1 MEIDMAEQD
10 ETQPRPELYA
20 DFLQQNLAALNN
32 SAGQLRANAM
42 YEAGRKVGQ
51 VEGQQL
57 LLANMVK
64 MFGPEAVAKAAD
76 SPPLKLAE
84 GEDTPADG

>member
-1 MEIDMAEQD
+1 MAKQD
-10 ETQPRPELYA
+10 EKAPELNVA
-20 DFLQQNLAALNN
+20 FLQQNLDALNI

-42 YEAGRKVGQ
+42 YEAGRKAGQ

-64 MFGPEAVAKAAD
+64 MFGAEAVAKAA
-76 SPPLKLAE
+76 PEPTPAALKLAK
-84 GEDTPADG
+84 PAGNAPKGN

>member
-1 MEIDMAEQD
+1 MTEQD
-10 ETQPRPELYA
+10 ETQPKPELNA
-20 DFLQQNLAALNN
+20 AFLKQNLDALNN

-64 MFGPEAVAKAAD
+64 MFGAEAVAQMA
-76 SPPLKLAE
+76 
-84 GEDTPADG
+84 DTPADG

>member
-1 MEIDMAEQD
+1 LKRANTGRQEIDMKEQD
-10 ETQPRPELYA
+10 ETQPKPELNA
-20 DFLQQNLAALNN
+20 AFLKQNLDALNN

-64 MFGPEAVAKAAD
+64 MFGAEAVAQMA
-76 SPPLKLAE
+76 
-84 GEDTPADG
+84 DTPADG